1 MISHGNIS
9 GEIIMAFGTIRTLNG
24 EEIASEETRENHE
37 TESTEPTFDGHES
50 DEGSSKESSEIQN
63 NDEDTEDVQNQK
75 TREPNMVTIDR
86 TKAENFLIAIAECLE
101 NVQAQKEIVDK
112 LVEVQQGGLEN
123 FKKDTITKFNAIVEA
138 TTDLKEKIVVAG
150 NYQDYLAEQV
160 KNANLQKDVVMLQ
173 QQLDKE
179 KAEISQFLIKVDS
192 FLTLKIS
199 ELETKV
205 NELRNADDIIENN
218 IKKFKEELKSE
229 ATKHVDSID
238 NIVETSANS
247 LVDGAKNQ
255 MAGLKAEC
263 NEMLKKYT
271 EKCQSH
277 LETVKKQSIDFLKQC
292 ENENK
297 KLIEKVP
304 AVANSKISKKDIVI
318 YAMAG
323 VSIAS
328 LLVQMFV

>member
-1 MISHGNIS
+1 MV
-9 GEIIMAFGTIRTLNG
+9 FGTIRTQGNTEKIPA
-24 EEIASEETRENHE
+24 EENIEKKEL
-37 TESTEPTFDGHES
+37 EPTSDGQELHEEPS
-50 DEGSSKESSEIQN
+50 QDSSEN
-63 NDEDTEDVQNQK
+63 ENAEDNQNQK
-75 TREPNMVTIDR
+75 KKEPNMVTIDR
-86 TKAENFLIAIAECLE
+86 TKAEDFLIALAECLE
-101 NVQAQKEIVDK
+101 NVQTQKEMVDK

-123 FKKDTITKFNAIVEA
+123 FKKDTITKFNAIIEA
-138 TTDLKEKIVVAG
+138 TTDLKDKIVVAG

-192 FLTLKIS
+192 FLTLKINDIVEKVR
-199 ELETKV
+199 EL
-205 NELRNADDIIENN
+205 NNADEIIENN
-218 IKKFKEELKSE
+218 IKKFKEELKIE
-229 ATKHVDSID
+229 TAKHVASAD
-238 NIVETSANS
+238 NIVETSSNS
-247 LVDGAKNQ
+247 LIDGAKNQ
-255 MAGLKAEC
+255 MAGFRAEC
-263 NEMLKKYT
+263 NEMLKKFT
-271 EKCQSH
+271 EKCQAH